1 MAIITQPQP
10 DFVCDYESE
19 RDSIWPD
26 GSRVFCK
33 DTQAYYILLSGVF
46 INLKGTGGGGGP
58 HTHPESDVINLPT
71 DLSGKAST
79 SHAHAEADVTNL
91 ATDLAGKAPTSHT
104 HTESN
109 VTNLTA
115 DLAGKAATAHT
126 HAEADTT
133 GLVTDLAGKAPT
145 THSHAEADV
154 TSLVTDLAGK
164 APLVSPSFTT
174 PTIGAA
180 LGTSLKLSGR
190 MRDAIVASLVTTV
203 GATTF
208 TAAQF
213 TGGLI
218 IRSGST
224 AAYSDTT
231 PTAAAIVGAIPN
243 CAVGTA
249 FELTIRNTVA
259 FIETILA
266 GSGVTLSQ
274 TTAVAASQTR
284 RYLCVVTNVGTPAV
298 TLYGIGG
305 SPL

>member
-1 MAIITQPQP
+1 MSIKTQPQP
-10 DFVCDYESE
+10 AFTVDFESE
-19 RDSIWPD
+19 RDPTWPD

-33 DTQAYYILLSGVF
+33 DTQTRYILIDGTF
-46 INLKGTGGGGGP
+46 ISLKGTGSGGGP
-58 HTHPESDVINLPT
+58 HTHPESDVVNLPT
-71 DLSGKAST
+71 DLSGKA
-79 SHAHAEADVTNL
+79 
-91 ATDLAGKAPTSHT
+91 PTS
-104 HTESN
+104 
-109 VTNLTA
+109 
-115 DLAGKAATAHT
+115 HT

-133 GLVTDLAGKAPT
+133 SLVTDLAGKAPT
-145 THSHAEADV
+145 GHTHTEANVTNLTTDLAGKAASSHSHAESDV
-154 TSLVTDLAGK
+154 TNLTTDLAGKAASVHTHTESDVTNLATDLAAK

-174 PTIGAA
+174 PTLGAA

-190 MRDAIVASLVTTV
+190 LRDAIVASLVTTV

-213 TGGLI
+213 VGGLI

-231 PTAAAIVGAIPN
+231 PTASAIVAAIPN

-284 RYLCVVTNVGTPAV
+284 RYLCVVTNVSTPAV

>member
-1 MAIITQPQP
+1 
-10 DFVCDYESE
+10 
-19 RDSIWPD
+19 
-26 GSRVFCK
+26 
-33 DTQAYYILLSGVF
+33 
-46 INLKGTGGGGGP
+46 
-58 HTHPESDVINLPT
+58 
-71 DLSGKAST
+71 
-79 SHAHAEADVTNL
+79 VTNL
-91 ATDLAGKAPTSHT
+91 VTDLAGKAPTSHT
-104 HTESN
+104 HTEAN
-109 VTNLTA
+109 VTNLT
-115 DLAGKAATAHT
+115 
-126 HAEADTT
+126 
-133 GLVTDLAGKAPT
+133 TDLAA
-145 THSHAEADV
+145 
-154 TSLVTDLAGK
+154 K
-164 APLVSPSFTT
+164 APLVSPAFTT
-174 PTIGAA
+174 PDIGAGIGA
-180 LGTSLKLSGR
+180 SLKLSGR

-203 GATTF
+203 GAATF

-213 TGGLI
+213 TGGII

-231 PTAAAIVGAIPN
+231 PTAAAIVAAIPS

-274 TTAVAASQTR
+274 TTAVAASQAR